1 MANNNSSDSKWN
13 VDAYLFEQWETQQQ
27 LPMALMLT
35 ITVIYVLLFVSGVV
49 GNVVLCVVIL
59 RNRTM
64 HTATNCYLFSLAVS
78 DLTVLLLGILLN
90 WH

>member
-90 WH
+90 